1 MVDSLRIELSYRAL
15 QARAE
20 ITKLAHCPLNIS
32 ELSCRRVLVPR
43 CLLKKPVE
51 GIEPPSFLESYGVAT
66 PFREAA
72 APR

>member
-1 MVDSLRIELSYRAL
+1 
-15 QARAE
+15 
-20 ITKLAHCPLNIS
+20 
-32 ELSCRRVLVPR
+32 
-43 CLLKKPVE
+43 LLKKPVE